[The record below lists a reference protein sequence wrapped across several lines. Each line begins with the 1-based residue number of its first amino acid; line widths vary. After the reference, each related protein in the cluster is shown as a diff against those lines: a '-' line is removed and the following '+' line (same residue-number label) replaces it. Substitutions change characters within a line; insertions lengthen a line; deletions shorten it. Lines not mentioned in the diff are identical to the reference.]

1 MNTITNA
8 RQAYDYDSTVEPSEQ
23 VIKISGEKQK
33 ETVRTSPRAR
43 NINQQIET
51 QPQTVRTNRR
61 AKRAKL
67 RAQRNAASTAI
78 RWN

>member
-1 MNTITNA
+1 MDTITNA

-43 NINQQIET
+43 NINQLMMLTIIMKTTSVLMMMCVIVVGE
-51 QPQTVRTNRR
+51 R
-61 AKRAKL
+61 
-67 RAQRNAASTAI
+67 
-78 RWN
+78 